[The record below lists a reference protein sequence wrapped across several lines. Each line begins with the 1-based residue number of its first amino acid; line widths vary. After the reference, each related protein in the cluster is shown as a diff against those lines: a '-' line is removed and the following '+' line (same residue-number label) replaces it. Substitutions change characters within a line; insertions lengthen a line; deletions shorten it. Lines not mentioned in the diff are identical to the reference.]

1 MKKHVPET
9 LDTME
14 DAACIPE
21 KHVCAAYIHEKP
33 CHAMVKQ
40 VT

>member
-14 DAACIPE
+14 DAALLPVYLKNMCVLPIYM
-21 KHVCAAYIHEKP
+21 KNHV
-33 CHAMVKQ
+33 MQ
-40 VT
+40 W